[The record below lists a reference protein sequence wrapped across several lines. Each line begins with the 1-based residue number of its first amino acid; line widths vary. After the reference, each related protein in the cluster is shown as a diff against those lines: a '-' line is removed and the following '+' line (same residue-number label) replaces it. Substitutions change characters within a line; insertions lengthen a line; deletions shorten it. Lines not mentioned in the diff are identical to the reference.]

1 MTGSWQLGAFAIILD
16 ADRRVLLCHRRD
28 LDVWNLPGGGV
39 ESRETPWDAVV
50 REVREE
56 TTLVVAMERLAGI
69 YSKPDQAEL
78 IFSFVC
84 TILAGAPTLTDEAD
98 EIAYFALDE
107 VPRNTSIK
115 HFERIR
121 DALGA
126 DLRLHLKVQVGPSS
140 RDRAEHGIAI
150 PREPRANG
158 G

>member
-78 IFSFVC
+78 VFSFVC

>member
-78 IFSFVC
+78 VFSFVC

-115 HFERIR
+115 QFERIR

>member
-1 MTGSWQLGAFAIILD
+1 MIGNWKLGAFAIILD

-28 LDVWNLPGGGV
+28 QDLWNLPGGGV

-56 TTLVVAMERLAGI
+56 TTLVVAIERLAGI

-78 IFSFVC
+78 VFSFVC
-84 TILAGAPTLTDEAD
+84 AILAGIPTLTDEAD
-98 EIAYFALDE
+98 EIAYFALGE
-107 VPRNTSIK
+107 IPRNTLIK
-115 HFERIR
+115 QVERIH

-126 DLRLHLKVQVGPSS
+126 DSRPRLKIQVGPSS
-140 RDRAEHGIAI
+140 RDRAEHGTAI
-150 PREPRANG
+150 PQEPRASG